1 MTREEFSVLA
11 LSYLED
17 IAAFSRRLTGNAAD
31 ADDLVQATFERAFEA
46 WPRLR
51 DPAACR
57 AWLFRIARNLFLDG
71 RRASAVRSQLSLA
84 VDTGASTQAFVVPAE
99 AVERLSARELEAAL
113 DRLPR
118 EQREALKVDREERP
132 DVDAIYM
139 NAVQMLTGGGGWPMT
154 VATTTDR
161 KPFFGGTYFRPA
173 VRAEG
178 RAGGGISSQE
188 PSQRGAPLPE
198 FQGRARKARR
208 IPR

>member
-11 LSYLED
+11 LLYLED
-17 IAAFSRRLTGNAAD
+17 ITAFARRLTGNAAD

-118 EQREALKVDREERP
+118 EQREALLLCDLWGFQYAEISGIVGSP
-132 DVDAIYM
+132 I
-139 NAVQMLTGGGGWPMT
+139 GT
-154 VATTTDR
+154 VRSRIA
-161 KPFFGGTYFRPA
+161 
-173 VRAEG
+173 RARGRLAALLG
-178 RAGGGISSQE
+178 RA
-188 PSQRGAPLPE
+188 
-198 FQGRARKARR
+198 AREDRSR
-208 IPR
+208 P